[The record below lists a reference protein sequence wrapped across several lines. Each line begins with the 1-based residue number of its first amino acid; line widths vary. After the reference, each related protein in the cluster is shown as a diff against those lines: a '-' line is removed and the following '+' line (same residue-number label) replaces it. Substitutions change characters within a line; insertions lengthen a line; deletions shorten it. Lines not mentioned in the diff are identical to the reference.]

1 MNLNKL
7 LSFCSIITLLSACN
21 SNSKKTESAKN
32 EYPSKPVFKLY
43 DDPNR
48 FADIAILRYE
58 VGGFDQLT
66 LKQKQLVYFLSEAAL
81 CGRDIIYDQNNK
93 NNLRLRNTLEELYV
107 NYTGDKSSEDF
118 KRFEVYLKRI
128 WMSNGIHH
136 HYAEN
141 KINAE
146 FSSAFLK
153 EMISKSPKAK
163 LPLINANDQ
172 AGFDQWLIDL
182 IFNPETETKRVN
194 KAEGIDPIAA
204 SANNFYEGLTKKE
217 VMDFYASKKKNDSI
231 NPISWGGNSKLIKQ
245 DGKIIEKTW
254 KVGGMYG
261 ASIVKIVEWLEKAIE
276 VSETPEQATA
286 LKLLVEFYRDGDLK
300 TWDAYNIA
308 WVKDV
313 NSSIDVINGFIEV
326 YHDPIGMRA
335 GFESAVEINDPEAS
349 KRMAIIA
356 QNAQWFEDN
365 SPIEALY
372 KKANVVGITY
382 KVVNVVMEGG
392 DMSPSTAIGVN
403 LPNAEWIREIHG
415 SKSVSLGNIVDAYN
429 KDNSGG
435 MLEEFCWDDAQVQR
449 SKTHAQLA
457 AKLHTALHEVI
468 GHASGK
474 MNKGVTKD
482 NLGQY
487 GSTLEEARADLVAL
501 YYIYDKKLV
510 DIGIIPSLEVG
521 MAEYDDYIRNGLM
534 VQLRR
539 LQAGENIEEDHMR
552 NRQMI
557 AQWVYEEG
565 KKENVI
571 EKKIRDG
578 KTFFVIRDYEKLRSL
593 FGRLL
598 NIIQTVK
605 STGNEAEGKRLVERY
620 GVKVNVNLH
629 TEVLKRTK
637 VLDIAAYRGFIQPR
651 LTPVVVNG
659 LITDVKIDYTESFAE
674 QMLRYS
680 KNYGFLPLIN

>member
-163 LPLINANDQ
+163 LPLITANDQ

-182 IFNPETETKRVN
+182 IFNPETQTKRVN

-372 KKANVVGITY
+372 KKTNVVGITY

-605 STGNEAEGKRLVERY
+605 STGNEAEGKRLVETY

>member
-163 LPLINANDQ
+163 LPLITANDQ

-182 IFNPETETKRVN
+182 IFNPETQTKRVN

-356 QNAQWFEDN
+356 QNAQWFENN

-605 STGNEAEGKRLVERY
+605 STGNEAEGKRLVETY

-680 KNYGFLPLIN
+680 KNYGFLTLIN

>member
-66 LKQKQLVYFLSEAAL
+66 LKQKQLVYFLGEAAL

-182 IFNPETETKRVN
+182 IFNPETQTKRVN

-474 MNKGVTKD
+474 ISASMVLHSKRPVLTWLRFITYTTK
-482 NLGQY
+482 N
-487 GSTLEEARADLVAL
+487 
-501 YYIYDKKLV
+501 
-510 DIGIIPSLEVG
+510 SL
-521 MAEYDDYIRNGLM
+521 
-534 VQLRR
+534 
-539 LQAGENIEEDHMR
+539 
-552 NRQMI
+552 
-557 AQWVYEEG
+557 
-565 KKENVI
+565 
-571 EKKIRDG
+571 
-578 KTFFVIRDYEKLRSL
+578 T
-593 FGRLL
+593 
-598 NIIQTVK
+598 
-605 STGNEAEGKRLVERY
+605 
-620 GVKVNVNLH
+620 
-629 TEVLKRTK
+629 
-637 VLDIAAYRGFIQPR
+637 
-651 LTPVVVNG
+651 
-659 LITDVKIDYTESFAE
+659 
-674 QMLRYS
+674 
-680 KNYGFLPLIN
+680 

>member
-1 MNLNKL
+1 ME
-7 LSFCSIITLLSACN
+7 T
-21 SNSKKTESAKN
+21 AKN
-32 EYPSKPVFKLY
+32 DYPSKPVFKLY
-43 DDPNR
+43 EDPNR

-93 NNLRLRNTLEELYV
+93 NNLRLRNTLEELYL
-107 NYTGDKSSEDF
+107 NYSGDKKSDEF
-118 KRFEVYLKRI
+118 KRFEVYLKRF

-141 KINAE
+141 KINPE
-146 FSSAFLK
+146 FSSSFLK
-153 EMISKSPKAK
+153 EMINKSPKAK
-163 LPLINANDQ
+163 LPLLTANDQ
-172 AGFDQWLIDL
+172 AGFEKWLIDL
-182 IFNPETETKRVN
+182 IFNPETEAKRVN
-194 KAEGIDPIAA
+194 KTEGVDPIAS

-217 VMDFYASKKKNDSI
+217 VIEFYASNKKNDSI

-254 KVGGMYG
+254 KVGGMYS
-261 ASIVKIVEWLEKAIE
+261 ASISKIVEWLEKAVE

-286 LKLLVEFYRDGDLK
+286 LKLLVEFYKNGDLK

-313 NSSIDVINGFIEV
+313 KSTIDVINGFIEV

-365 SPIEALY
+365 SPIDALY

-403 LPNAEWIREIHG
+403 LPNSEWIRETHG

-474 MNKGVTKD
+474 MNKGITKD

-578 KTFFVIRDYEKLRSL
+578 KTFFVIRDYDKLRTL

-605 STGNEAEGKRLVERY
+605 STGNEAEGKRLVETY
-620 GVKVNVNLH
+620 GVKVNTNLH

-637 VLDIAAYRGFIQPR
+637 ILDIAAYRGFIQPR
-651 LTPVVVNG
+651 LTPVIANG
-659 LITDVKIDYTESFAE
+659 VITDVKIDYTESFAE

-680 KNYGFLPLIN
+680 KIYNFLPLVN

>member
-605 STGNEAEGKRLVERY
+605 STGNEAEGKRLVETY

>member
-66 LKQKQLVYFLSEAAL
+66 LKQKQLVYFLGEAAL

-182 IFNPETETKRVN
+182 IFNPETQTKRVN

-605 STGNEAEGKRLVERY
+605 STGNEAEGKRLVETY

>member
-163 LPLINANDQ
+163 LPLITANDQ

-182 IFNPETETKRVN
+182 IFNPETQTKRVN

-605 STGNEAEGKRLVERY
+605 STGNEAEGKRLVETY

>member
-1 MNLNKL
+1 
-7 LSFCSIITLLSACN
+7 
-21 SNSKKTESAKN
+21 
-32 EYPSKPVFKLY
+32 LY

-107 NYTGDKSSEDF
+107 NYTGDKNSEDF

-163 LPLINANDQ
+163 LPLITANDQ
-172 AGFDQWLIDL
+172 AGFDKWLIDL

-194 KAEGIDPIAA
+194 KAEGVDPIAA

-217 VMDFYASKKKNDSI
+217 VIDFYASKKKNDSI

-254 KVGGMYG
+254 KVGGMYS
-261 ASIVKIVEWLEKAIE
+261 ASISKIVEWLEKAIE

-286 LKLLVEFYRDGDLK
+286 LKLLVQFYRNGDLK

-313 NSSIDVINGFIEV
+313 KSSIDVINGFIEV

-365 SPIEALY
+365 SPIDAMY

-403 LPNAEWIREIHG
+403 LPNAEWIREVHG

-449 SKTHAQLA
+449 SKTHGQLA

-474 MNKGVTKD
+474 MNKGITKD

-565 KKENVI
+565 KKDNVI
-571 EKKIRDG
+571 EKKVRDG
-578 KTFFVIRDYEKLRSL
+578 KTFFVVRDYEKLRTL

-598 NIIQTVK
+598 NIIQTLK
-605 STGNEAEGKRLVERY
+605 STGNEAEGKRLVESF

-629 TEVLKRTK
+629 TEVLKRTQ

>member
-1 MNLNKL
+1 
-7 LSFCSIITLLSACN
+7 
-21 SNSKKTESAKN
+21 
-32 EYPSKPVFKLY
+32 
-43 DDPNR
+43 
-48 FADIAILRYE
+48 
-58 VGGFDQLT
+58 
-66 LKQKQLVYFLSEAAL
+66 
-81 CGRDIIYDQNNK
+81 
-93 NNLRLRNTLEELYV
+93 
-107 NYTGDKSSEDF
+107 
-118 KRFEVYLKRI
+118 
-128 WMSNGIHH
+128 
-136 HYAEN
+136 
-141 KINAE
+141 
-146 FSSAFLK
+146 
-153 EMISKSPKAK
+153 
-163 LPLINANDQ
+163 
-172 AGFDQWLIDL
+172 
-182 IFNPETETKRVN
+182 
-194 KAEGIDPIAA
+194 
-204 SANNFYEGLTKKE
+204 
-217 VMDFYASKKKNDSI
+217 
-231 NPISWGGNSKLIKQ
+231 
-245 DGKIIEKTW
+245 
-254 KVGGMYG
+254 MYG

-605 STGNEAEGKRLVERY
+605 STGNEAEGKRLVETY

>member
-163 LPLINANDQ
+163 LPLITANDQ

-182 IFNPETETKRVN
+182 IFNPETQTKRVN

-598 NIIQTVK
+598 IIIQTVK
-605 STGNEAEGKRLVERY
+605 STGNEAEGKRLVETY

>member
-7 LSFCSIITLLSACN
+7 LSFCGIITLLAACN

-107 NYTGDKSSEDF
+107 NYTGDKNSEDF

-163 LPLINANDQ
+163 LPLITANDQ
-172 AGFDQWLIDL
+172 AGFDKWLIDL

-194 KAEGIDPIAA
+194 KAEGVDPIAA

-217 VMDFYASKKKNDSI
+217 VIDFYASKKKNDSI

-254 KVGGMYG
+254 KVGGMYS
-261 ASIVKIVEWLEKAIE
+261 ASISKIVEWLEKAIE

-286 LKLLVEFYRDGDLK
+286 LKLLVQFYRNGDLK

-313 NSSIDVINGFIEV
+313 KSSIDVINGFIEV

-365 SPIEALY
+365 SPIDAMY

-403 LPNAEWIREIHG
+403 LPNAEWIREVHG

-449 SKTHAQLA
+449 SKTHGQLA

-474 MNKGVTKD
+474 MNKGITKD

-565 KKENVI
+565 KKDNVI
-571 EKKIRDG
+571 EKKVRDG
-578 KTFFVIRDYEKLRSL
+578 KTFFVVRDYEKLRTL

-598 NIIQTVK
+598 NIIQTLK
-605 STGNEAEGKRLVERY
+605 STGNEAEGKRLVESF

-629 TEVLKRTK
+629 TEVLKRTQ

>member
-58 VGGFDQLT
+58 VGGFNQLT

-605 STGNEAEGKRLVERY
+605 STGNEAEGKRLVETY

>member
-163 LPLINANDQ
+163 LPLITANDQ

-182 IFNPETETKRVN
+182 IFNPETQTKRVN

-335 GFESAVEINDPEAS
+335 GFESAVEINVPEAS

-605 STGNEAEGKRLVERY
+605 STGNEAEGKRLVETY

>member
-1 MNLNKL
+1 
-7 LSFCSIITLLSACN
+7 
-21 SNSKKTESAKN
+21 
-32 EYPSKPVFKLY
+32 
-43 DDPNR
+43 
-48 FADIAILRYE
+48 
-58 VGGFDQLT
+58 
-66 LKQKQLVYFLSEAAL
+66 
-81 CGRDIIYDQNNK
+81 
-93 NNLRLRNTLEELYV
+93 
-107 NYTGDKSSEDF
+107 
-118 KRFEVYLKRI
+118 
-128 WMSNGIHH
+128 
-136 HYAEN
+136 
-141 KINAE
+141 
-146 FSSAFLK
+146 
-153 EMISKSPKAK
+153 
-163 LPLINANDQ
+163 
-172 AGFDQWLIDL
+172 
-182 IFNPETETKRVN
+182 
-194 KAEGIDPIAA
+194 
-204 SANNFYEGLTKKE
+204 
-217 VMDFYASKKKNDSI
+217 
-231 NPISWGGNSKLIKQ
+231 
-245 DGKIIEKTW
+245 
-254 KVGGMYG
+254 
-261 ASIVKIVEWLEKAIE
+261 
-276 VSETPEQATA
+276 
-286 LKLLVEFYRDGDLK
+286 
-300 TWDAYNIA
+300 
-308 WVKDV
+308 
-313 NSSIDVINGFIEV
+313 
-326 YHDPIGMRA
+326 MRA

-365 SPIEALY
+365 SPIDAMY

-403 LPNAEWIREIHG
+403 LPNAEWIREVHG

-449 SKTHAQLA
+449 SKTHGQLA

-474 MNKGVTKD
+474 MNKGITKD

-578 KTFFVIRDYEKLRSL
+578 KTFFVIRDYEKLRTL

-605 STGNEAEGKRLVERY
+605 STGNEAEGKRLVETY
-620 GVKVNVNLH
+620 GVKVNTNLH

-651 LTPVVVNG
+651 LTPVIVNG
-659 LITDVKIDYTESFAE
+659 VITDVKIDYSETFAE

-680 KNYGFLPLIN
+680 KMYSFLPLVN

>member
-163 LPLINANDQ
+163 LPLITANDQ

-182 IFNPETETKRVN
+182 IFNPETQTKRVN

-605 STGNEAEGKRLVERY
+605 STGNEAEGKRLVETY

-680 KNYGFLPLIN
+680 KNYGFLTLIN

>member
-66 LKQKQLVYFLSEAAL
+66 LKQKQLVYFLGEAAL

-182 IFNPETETKRVN
+182 IFNPETQTKRVN

-605 STGNEAEGKRLVERY
+605 STGNEAEGKRLVETY

-659 LITDVKIDYTESFAE
+659 LISDVKIDYTESFAE

>member
-7 LSFCSIITLLSACN
+7 LSFCGIVTLLAACN
-21 SNSKKTESAKN
+21 NNSKKIESAKN

-107 NYTGDKSSEDF
+107 NYTGDKNSEDF

-163 LPLINANDQ
+163 LPLITANDQ
-172 AGFDQWLIDL
+172 AGFDKWLIDL

-194 KAEGIDPIAA
+194 KAEGVDPIAA
-204 SANNFYEGLTKKE
+204 SANNFYEDLTKKE
-217 VMDFYASKKKNDSI
+217 VIDFYASKKKNDSI

-261 ASIVKIVEWLEKAIE
+261 ASIGKIVEWLEKAIE
-276 VSETPEQATA
+276 VTETTEQATA
-286 LKLLVEFYRDGDLK
+286 LKLLVEFYKNGDLK

-365 SPIEALY
+365 SPIDAMY

-403 LPNAEWIREIHG
+403 LPNAEWIREVHG

-449 SKTHAQLA
+449 SKTHGQLA

-565 KKENVI
+565 KKDNVI
-571 EKKIRDG
+571 EKKVRDG
-578 KTFFVIRDYEKLRSL
+578 KTFFVVRDYEKLRTL

-598 NIIQTVK
+598 NIIQTLK
-605 STGNEAEGKRLVERY
+605 STGNEAEGKRLVETF
-620 GVKVNVNLH
+620 GVKVNTNLH

-637 VLDIAAYRGFIQPR
+637 ILDIAAYRGFIQPR

>member
-182 IFNPETETKRVN
+182 IFNPETQTKRVN

-605 STGNEAEGKRLVERY
+605 STGNEAEGKRLVETY

>member
-1 MNLNKL
+1 M
-7 LSFCSIITLLSACN
+7 
-21 SNSKKTESAKN
+21 
-32 EYPSKPVFKLY
+32 
-43 DDPNR
+43 
-48 FADIAILRYE
+48 
-58 VGGFDQLT
+58 
-66 LKQKQLVYFLSEAAL
+66 
-81 CGRDIIYDQNNK
+81 
-93 NNLRLRNTLEELYV
+93 YV

-605 STGNEAEGKRLVERY
+605 STGNEAEGKRLVETY

>member
-1 MNLNKL
+1 ME
-7 LSFCSIITLLSACN
+7 T
-21 SNSKKTESAKN
+21 AKN
-32 EYPSKPVFKLY
+32 DYPSKPVFKLY
-43 DDPNR
+43 EDPNR

-58 VGGFDQLT
+58 VGGFDQLS

-93 NNLRLRNTLEELYV
+93 NNLRLRNTLEELYL
-107 NYTGDKSSEDF
+107 NYSGDKKSDEF
-118 KRFEVYLKRI
+118 KRFEVYLKRF

-141 KINAE
+141 KINPE
-146 FSSAFLK
+146 FSSNFLK
-153 EMISKSPKAK
+153 EIINKSPKAK
-163 LPLINANDQ
+163 LPLLTANDQ
-172 AGFDQWLIDL
+172 AGFEKWLIDL
-182 IFNPETETKRVN
+182 IFNPETEAKRVN
-194 KAEGIDPIAA
+194 KTEGVDPIAA

-217 VMDFYASKKKNDSI
+217 VIEFYASNKKNDSI

-254 KVGGMYG
+254 KVGGMYS
-261 ASIVKIVEWLEKAIE
+261 ASISKIVEWLEKAVE

-286 LKLLVEFYRDGDLK
+286 LKLLVEFYKNGDLK

-313 NSSIDVINGFIEV
+313 KSSIDVINGFIEV

-365 SPIEALY
+365 SPIDALY

-403 LPNAEWIREIHG
+403 LPNSEWIRETHG

-474 MNKGVTKD
+474 MNKGITKD

-578 KTFFVIRDYEKLRSL
+578 KTFFVIRDYDKLRTL

-605 STGNEAEGKRLVERY
+605 STGNEAEGKRLVETF
-620 GVKVNVNLH
+620 GVKVNTNLH

-637 VLDIAAYRGFIQPR
+637 ILDIAAYRGFIQPR
-651 LTPVVVNG
+651 LTPVIANG
-659 LITDVKIDYTESFAE
+659 VITDVKIDYTESFAE

-680 KNYGFLPLIN
+680 KIYNFLPLVN